1 MLSWSEKCVISSNG
15 AANQTTTFAITDT
28 KLYLPVVTISTQDNT
43 KQLEQLKSNT
53 GTKPISSLLR
63 WSIFSRSEKTFCVII
78 FKWCT
83 ASKS

>member
-28 KLYLPVVTISTQDNT
+28 KIYLPVVTISTRDNT

-53 GTKPISSLLR
+53 GTKPIFSLLR
-63 WSIFSRSEKTFCVII
+63 
-78 FKWCT
+78 
-83 ASKS
+83 